1 MEIKRTENGFTLKDE
16 NITIDISLS
25 TALALSE
32 FIDEEYCKED
42 VKHFIDDE
50 YGKGAANKLSA
61 RLLDEIVEE
70 YKAKRSESEEWLFL
84 CKEAVVTYKNDIK
97 AGIELQEGKISRKK
111 WYVEFTHA
119 GQSEKAEIITIVDKS
134 DLDDIDAD
142 YYTKKY
148 GLLSM
153 NICSSAGL
161 GVYLFPSTSR
171 DGHPLPTD
179 IMVDGEKDIH
189 RAMLKAYFGSSLI
202 KANQMHV
209 PEI

>member
-42 VKHFIDDE
+42 VKNFIDDE
-50 YGKGAANKLSA
+50 YGKGTADKLSA
-61 RLLDEIVEE
+61 GLLDEIVAE

-84 CKEAVVTYKNDIK
+84 YREAVKTHKKEIK
-97 AGIELQEGKISRKK
+97 YFIEQQEEGILRKK
-111 WYVEFTHA
+111 WYIEFTNHA
-119 GQSEKAEIITIVDKS
+119 GQIEKAEVITTVDKS
-134 DLDDIDAD
+134 DLG
-142 YYTKKY
+142 KY

-153 NICSSAGL
+153 RICSSAGS

-171 DGHPLPTD
+171 DGHPLPAD
-179 IMVDGEKDIH
+179 IMLDGEKDIH

-202 KANQMHV
+202 KANEMHV